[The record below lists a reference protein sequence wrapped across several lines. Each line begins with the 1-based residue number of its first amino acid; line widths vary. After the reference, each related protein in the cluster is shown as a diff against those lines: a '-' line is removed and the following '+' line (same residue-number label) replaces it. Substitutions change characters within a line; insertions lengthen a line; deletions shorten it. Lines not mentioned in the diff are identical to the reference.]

1 MSKTQKKQAWRTQRV
16 SKATVSTA
24 VFNLLESRGNKVN
37 RKRGLNL
44 TSAGATVLVG

>member
-1 MSKTQKKQAWRTQRV
+1 MAKQTQKTNWRAQRV
-16 SKATVSTA
+16 SKATISTA
-24 VFNLLESRGNKVN
+24 VFNLLESRGAKVN